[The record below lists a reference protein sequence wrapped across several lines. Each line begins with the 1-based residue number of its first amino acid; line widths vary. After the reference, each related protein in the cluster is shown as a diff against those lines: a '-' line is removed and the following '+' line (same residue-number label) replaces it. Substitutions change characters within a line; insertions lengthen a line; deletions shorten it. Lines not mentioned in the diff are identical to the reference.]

1 MNMSLSISGH
11 TFRRFLL
18 VLVVIVGTAA
28 LALSYA
34 ISAQLDRLV
43 TVAVQS
49 SGRRVIIANA
59 NLEAD
64 ASLDWQTPLVLIP
77 QDKQTFLDA
86 NVGFKAVSIINQLPW
101 RQIEVSGVAYRPG
114 TVLGSDEQYAD
125 IMGLRFAAGSFFAA
139 SDVTNRSRV
148 AVLSER
154 AATLLY
160 GSSQHAVGKTFRGDR
175 NIFVQRQ
182 VGGTPNRVESSYDS
196 YTIVGVFRD
205 VTAFERD
212 VYGVPDYIVPYT
224 VMFPADIPI
233 MPFARTFV
241 GRTVDVRPLEGI
253 TAGLRSYLSQTKK
266 LETVKIAVW
275 EGSLERGGASSVEQV
290 RSSLQGLSLITE
302 LFGLAI
308 LIVAA
313 FGVVSSM
320 MAEAAERRREMAIKR
335 ALGNTIFKVTL
346 ELIINSLK
354 LTVLGGIIGFGLSL
368 VIQGFSK
375 NYLHPFLEALQMN
388 GTDLTASLFEPRSLL
403 APVIAVLLSG
413 LFSFLPAMKSA
424 SASIVD
430 GLKE

>member
-1 MNMSLSISGH
+1 MNMSLSVSGH

-18 VLVVIVGTAA
+18 VLVVVVGTAA

-34 ISAQLDRLV
+34 ISAQLERLV
-43 TVAVQS
+43 TVAVQGG
-49 SGRRVIIANA
+49 GRRVIIANA
-59 NLEAD
+59 DLEAD
-64 ASLDWQTPLVLIP
+64 ASLDWQTPLILSP
-77 QDKQTFLDA
+77 QDKQLFLDA
-86 NVGFKAVSIINQLPW
+86 NVGLKAVSIINQLPW

-114 TVLGSDEQYAD
+114 SVLGSDEQYAD
-125 IMGLRFAAGSFFAA
+125 VMGLRFAAGSFFSI
-139 SDVTNRSRV
+139 SDVTNRARV

-154 AATLLY
+154 AAKILY
-160 GSSQHAVGKTFRGDR
+160 GSSQDAVGKTFRGDR
-175 NIFVQRQ
+175 NITVQRQ
-182 VGGTPNRVESSYDS
+182 VGGAPNRVESSYDS
-196 YTIVGVFRD
+196 YTIVGVFKD

-241 GRTVDVRPLEGI
+241 GRTVDVRPLEGV

-266 LETVKIAVW
+266 LQTVKIAVW
-275 EGSLERGGASSVEQV
+275 EGAIERGGASSVEQV
-290 RSSLQGLSLITE
+290 RSTLQGLSLITE

-335 ALGNTIFKVTL
+335 ALGRTIFQVTL
-346 ELIINSLK
+346 ELIVNGLK
-354 LTVLGGIIGFGLSL
+354 LTALGAVIGLSL
-368 VIQGFSK
+368 SLVAHGFSK
-375 NYLHPFLEALQMN
+375 NLLSPFLEALQMN

-403 APVIAVLLSG
+403 APVVAVLLSG
-413 LFSFLPAMKSA
+413 LFSFFPAMKSA
-424 SASIVD
+424 SEPIVD

>member
-1 MNMSLSISGH
+1 MKLSRSLSGH

-18 VLVVIVGTAA
+18 VLVVTVGTAA
-28 LALSYA
+28 LAVSYA

-43 TVAVQS
+43 TVAVQGG
-49 SGRRVIIANA
+49 GRRVIIANA
-59 NLEAD
+59 NLQAD
-64 ASLDWQTPLVLIP
+64 SSLDWQTPLIFSP
-77 QDKQTFLDA
+77 QDKQTLLDA
-86 NVGFKAVSIINQLPW
+86 NVGLKAVSIINQLPW
-101 RQIEVSGVAYRPG
+101 RQIEVDGVAYRPG
-114 TVLGSDEQYAD
+114 TILGSDEQYAD
-125 IMGLRFAAGSFFAA
+125 IMGLRFAAGSFFSA

-154 AATLLY
+154 AATILF
-160 GSSQHAVGKTFRGDR
+160 GSSQDAVGKTFRGDR

-182 VGGTPNRVESSYDS
+182 VGGAPNRAESSYDS
-196 YTIVGVFRD
+196 YTVVGVFKD
-205 VTAFERD
+205 VTVFERD

-224 VMFPADIPI
+224 VMFPADMPI

-241 GRTVDVRPLEGI
+241 GRTVDIRPLEGI

-266 LETVKIAVW
+266 LDTVKIAVW
-275 EGSLERGGASSVEQV
+275 EGSIDRGGASSVEQV
-290 RSSLQGLSLITE
+290 RSTLQGLSLITE

-335 ALGNTIFKVTL
+335 AIGNTVLRVTL
-346 ELIINSLK
+346 ELILNGLK
-354 LTVLGGIIGFGLSL
+354 LTALGGLIGFGLSIL
-368 VIQGFSK
+368 IHGFSK
-375 NYLHPFLEALQMN
+375 NLISPFLEALQMN
-388 GTDLTASLFEPRSLL
+388 GTDLTASVFEIRSLL
-403 APVIAVLLSG
+403 APIVAVFLSG

-424 SASIVD
+424 SEPIVD

>member
-1 MNMSLSISGH
+1 MNMSLSVSGH

-18 VLVVIVGTAA
+18 VLVVVVGTAA

-34 ISAQLDRLV
+34 ISAQLERLV
-43 TVAVQS
+43 TVAVQGG
-49 SGRRVIIANA
+49 GRRVIIANA
-59 NLEAD
+59 DLEAD
-64 ASLDWQTPLVLIP
+64 ASLDWQTPLILSP
-77 QDKQTFLDA
+77 QDKQLFLDA
-86 NVGFKAVSIINQLPW
+86 NVGLKAVSIINQLPW

-114 TVLGSDEQYAD
+114 SVLGSDEQYAD
-125 IMGLRFAAGSFFAA
+125 VMGLRFAAGSFFSI
-139 SDVTNRSRV
+139 SDVTNRARV

-154 AATLLY
+154 AAKILY
-160 GSSQHAVGKTFRGDR
+160 GSSQDAVGKTFRGDR
-175 NIFVQRQ
+175 NITVQRQ
-182 VGGTPNRVESSYDS
+182 VGGAPNRVESSYDS
-196 YTIVGVFRD
+196 YTIVGVFKD

-241 GRTVDVRPLEGI
+241 GRTVDVRPLEGV

-266 LETVKIAVW
+266 LQTVKIAVW
-275 EGSLERGGASSVEQV
+275 EGSIERGGASSVEQV
-290 RSSLQGLSLITE
+290 RSTLQGLSLITE

-335 ALGNTIFKVTL
+335 ALGRTIFQVTL
-346 ELIINSLK
+346 ELIVNGLK
-354 LTVLGGIIGFGLSL
+354 LTALGAVIGLSL
-368 VIQGFSK
+368 SLVAHGFSK
-375 NYLHPFLEALQMN
+375 NLLSPFLEALQMN

-403 APVIAVLLSG
+403 APVVAVLLSG
-413 LFSFLPAMKSA
+413 LFSFFPAMKSA
-424 SASIVD
+424 SEPIVD